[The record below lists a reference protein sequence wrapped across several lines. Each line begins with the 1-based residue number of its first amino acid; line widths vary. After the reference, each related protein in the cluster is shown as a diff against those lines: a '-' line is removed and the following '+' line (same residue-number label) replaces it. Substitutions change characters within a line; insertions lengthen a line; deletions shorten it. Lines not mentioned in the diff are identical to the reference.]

1 MPIFD
6 IPLIFHFRTISPIL
20 KCALLKYE
28 SKRWFSWILNFYILL
43 FWAAVKSI
51 YINVYCKCRTAVW
64 LTQQLLNAH
73 VGGWQ
78 WKVNP
83 DSHYL
88 ITHHQSCKNSISP
101 HHIFVQLAQVLVTE
115 ITSPCDLV
123 FQKCCFNRLLPQS
136 AVAGLTISHEKKRD
150 RKETFVQQNDFILA
164 PCPPTKVSKVIDEE
178 IIFWRSELK
187 GQHSHV
193 RFF

>member
-51 YINVYCKCRTAVW
+51 YISICRAAVW
-64 LTQQLLNAH
+64 LTQQLLNTH

-123 FQKCCFNRLLPQS
+123 FQKCCFNRSLPQS
-136 AVAGLTISHEKKRD
+136 AIAGLTFSHEKKR
-150 RKETFVQQNDFILA
+150 KKINIL
-164 PCPPTKVSKVIDEE
+164 PTKWFYIGPMSTTKNSKDEE
-178 IIFWRSELK
+178 IIFCRSKLK